1 MTSSGGVME
10 MDIPFDGMDD
20 AAEAQGLRI
29 EEAKGEL
36 ADEAIED
43 LGPPPAPPEV
53 TGILEKYG
61 NDPAK
66 LAQAYRS
73 LQQEFN
79 RIKQGGAP
87 AAPPAEEAPAT
98 PAPAE
103 EAIEAVA
110 DMPAPE
116 VVQQMKTALH
126 GAAGGED
133 RFRVVQEWVMNNMPP
148 GRITAYNAALQ
159 SGKVDDAVTSYKA
172 MQYDYLMA
180 NGYEGRMV
188 GGRVPRGGEVS
199 GFASEG
205 EMINAMAD
213 PRYSPQ
219 SAQFDESYHLQ
230 VHQRI
235 AASA

>member
-1 MTSSGGVME
+1 ME
-10 MDIPFDGMDD
+10 Q
-20 AAEAQGLRI
+20 EASAQDLAI
-29 EEAKGEL
+29 EEAKGDL
-36 ADEAIED
+36 AAEAIED

-79 RIKQGGAP
+79 RIKQGGTP
-87 AAPPAEEAPAT
+87 APAEEAPAT
-98 PAPAE
+98 PAAPAVGAE
-103 EAIEAVA
+103 EVEAVP
-110 DMPAPE
+110 DLPAPE
-116 VVQQMKTALH
+116 VVAQMKAALH

-133 RFRVVQEWVMNNMPP
+133 RFRVVQEWVMNNAPP
-148 GRITAYNAALQ
+148 GRITAYNASLQ
-159 SGKVDDAVTSYKA
+159 AGKIDDAVTAYKA

-180 NGYEGRMV
+180 NGYEGRLS
-188 GGRVPRGGEVS
+188 GGRAPRGGEVS

-205 EMINAMAD
+205 EMMAAMSD

-219 SAQFDESYHLQ
+219 SAAFDEAYHRQ
-230 VHQRI
+230 VHQRV

>member
-1 MTSSGGVME
+1 MTQSGGLME

-29 EEAKGEL
+29 EEAKGDL
-36 ADEAIED
+36 AAEAIED

-79 RIKQGGAP
+79 RIKQGGTPAP
-87 AAPPAEEAPAT
+87 TEETPAPPAVEG
-98 PAPAE
+98 E

-110 DMPAPE
+110 DLPAPE
-116 VVQQMKTALH
+116 VVAQMKAALH
-126 GAAGGED
+126 GAAGGEE
-133 RFRVVQEWVMNNMPP
+133 RFQVVQQWVMNNMPP

-159 SGKVDDAVTSYKA
+159 HGKIDDAVTAYKA

-180 NGYEGRMV
+180 NGYEGKMV
-188 GGRVPRGGEVS
+188 GGRAPRGGQVS
-199 GFASEG
+199 GFSSEG

-219 SAQFDESYHLQ
+219 SAQFDEAYHLQ

>member
-1 MTSSGGVME
+1 ME
-10 MDIPFDGMDD
+10 MDIPFDGVDD

-79 RIKQGGAP
+79 RIKQGGPPAPTGEATP
-87 AAPPAEEAPAT
+87 AAPVVGTEEAPAT
-98 PAPAE
+98 PDLPG
-103 EAIEAVA
+103 
-110 DMPAPE
+110 PE

-126 GAAGGED
+126 GAAGGEE
-133 RFRVVQEWVMNNMPP
+133 RFQVVQQWVMNNCPP
-148 GRITAYNAALQ
+148 GRITAYNASLQ
-159 SGKVDDAVTSYKA
+159 AGKVDEAVTAYKA

-188 GGRVPRGGEVS
+188 GGRAPRGGQVS
-199 GFASEG
+199 GFSSEG
-205 EMINAMAD
+205 EMMNAMSD

-219 SAQFDESYHLQ
+219 SAQFDEAYHQQ